1 MCHLL
6 HEHSQT
12 AGEPRPQ
19 RQRIPHQHHPWHGR
33 QRKRAVGGR
42 TLLLPGCELASPRT
56 HPEQVRP
63 RHGREAVV
71 GRGGPAWRR
80 RGGGSV
86 WGSSLS
92 SEIPGGSGEKK
103 SSWVKTLYEMTI
115 QDLFRVWECPK
126 LLSAPIQFSSK
137 NKLSFFSR
145 LTLCPHSW
153 TSPFH
158 SASFPT
164 TALPSCSDPTDQGDG
179 K

>member
-1 MCHLL
+1 M
-6 HEHSQT
+6 
-12 AGEPRPQ
+12 
-19 RQRIPHQHHPWHGR
+19 
-33 QRKRAVGGR
+33 
-42 TLLLPGCELASPRT
+42 
-56 HPEQVRP
+56 
-63 RHGREAVV
+63 
-71 GRGGPAWRR
+71 
-80 RGGGSV
+80 
-86 WGSSLS
+86 WGSSLI

-164 TALPSCSDPTDQGDG
+164 TALPSCSEDARIDICHFDFADEEEEEILVVGLLQSGNEFFSVVLIFSRHQDTKNGEICLQDLSHI
-179 K
+179 